1 MTVCVNGMKR
11 EVAKG
16 TTLQELIELF
26 KVNQKS
32 VVLELNREVVDRSSF
47 SATRLEEDDTVEIV
61 QFVGGG

>member
-16 TTLQELIELF
+16 ITLQELIELF

-32 VVLELNREVVDRSSF
+32 VVLELNREIIDRNSF
-47 SATRLEEDDTVEIV
+47 STTQLEEDDAVEIV